1 MLPVKGGI
9 SMQLQHH
16 PTRARGGRNDTD
28 FSRVMNLILQITQH
42 RSGVMMID
50 SLNFKV
56 YFILFGYYSFFI
68 LYLLIIIYHPI

>member
-1 MLPVKGGI
+1 
-9 SMQLQHH
+9 
-16 PTRARGGRNDTD
+16 
-28 FSRVMNLILQITQH
+28 
-42 RSGVMMID
+42 MMID